1 MDASRF
7 FILFVCI
14 ASSAALADVTDEDS
28 WDESHAVVSFVDE
41 KATSAT
47 ESMVQAQTS
56 AWADEQAQ
64 VAMSQLEEHI
74 INISEDDLREI
85 ATRNAHKSG
94 LIDSKFAQEEI
105 EAQVKDC
112 DKILQAIKAYITQV
126 KDWAITGAVIAA
138 AFILDLVQTLYGALL
153 TAAEAVALK
162 FTTKEEF
169 QKHIME
175 GLSSATTVIQNAV
188 CKGLTQFL
196 IWAATASGGGAT
208 AVSIM
213 KAIDGV
219 GAAIGEVAA
228 TISSKAKD
236 VAIQT
241 TNLQSVWPGWAPD
254 MRSLMPDIL
263 SIVQDKVKEANLEN
277 MLQQAL
283 CKQLTPVFCANAR
296 KMGIQT
302 LRTSGILEDAAK
314 SKLGVKAGKMLV
326 LISNYLPDC
335 VTYRLAQ
342 CKTRAE
348 MGGGAAVAAACDKTD
363 GPQMY
368 IKADLSDIGN
378 Y

>member
-126 KDWAITGAVIAA
+126 KEWAITGAVIAA

-335 VTYRLAQ
+335 VTYRVAQ
-342 CKTRAE
+342 CKTR
-348 MGGGAAVAAACDKTD
+348 GADVAAACDKTD

-368 IKADLSDIGN
+368 IKADLSDIGMF
-378 Y
+378 